1 MAHPLR
7 SMLSFAGV
15 VGVALAATVT
25 ALSFTA
31 DTVARTA
38 AETPPVKSNL
48 RPSYVAFLPKREAAD
63 FDISR
68 ALPVQAGAV
77 VPSVPATGTEVEA
90 PAFTHTVAASSLRVR
105 LGPNKNTR
113 QVFVLESGAQVTALR
128 TERGWLEVR
137 DKDGRTGWVY
147 GKYLDAATTVATAE

>member
-7 SMLSFAGV
+7 SALSFVGV

-38 AETPPVKSNL
+38 AETPPGKSNL
-48 RPSYVAFLPKREAAD
+48 RPSYVAFLPQRSAAD

-68 ALPVQAGAV
+68 TLPVHAGAT
-77 VPSVPATGTEVEA
+77 VPSVPAVVPDAAT

-105 LGPNKNTR
+105 TGPNKNTP
-113 QVFVLESGAQVTALR
+113 QVFVLENGAQVTALR

-137 DKDGRTGWVY
+137 DRDGRTGWVY